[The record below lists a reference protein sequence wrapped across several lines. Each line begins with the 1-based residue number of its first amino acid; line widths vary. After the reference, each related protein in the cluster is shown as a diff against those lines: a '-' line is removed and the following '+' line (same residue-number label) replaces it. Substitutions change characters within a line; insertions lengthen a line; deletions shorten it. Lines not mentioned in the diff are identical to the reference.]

1 MTEFIARLKQ
11 RKLVQWALAYVAAS
25 FALIQVLDVVA
36 QRFAWPDQLER
47 ILILALAVGFLVVL
61 VLAWYHG
68 ERGAQKVSSTEI
80 VILALLLAI
89 GGGLLWR
96 YERITPSAGS
106 PHAAISSPDAAQRSP
121 GTTVPDFAAGAAASG
136 QRAPSGRRAVFNPPK
151 DSLAVLPFTNLSGD
165 AKQQYFSDGIT
176 EELTDALGQ
185 NPALRV
191 IAWETASNYRD
202 PKLSVNEIG
211 QRLHVADIL
220 HGSIAREGDEVRV
233 TAELVNA
240 STGYQLWSAHY
251 DELFKDIFA
260 VQDAVTRAIAGA
272 LQVKFAQADLPPG
285 GAINPEA
292 HDLVLK
298 GRALADKENAASL
311 EGARQ
316 DFERAIK
323 LDPNYADAHALL
335 SRLLLTLIERSSLP
349 LAQVMSE
356 TRIEAKRALALD
368 PRNSDAWEAL
378 GDADA
383 SADPPDF
390 AKAREEFRKALVLD
404 PSNAY
409 AHLDYGNVLPLE
421 QSLAEE
427 REAAR
432 LDPDYATAWANLAE
446 YSQDA
451 GDWVGEA
458 KASQTLI
465 GIDPADVDGAFYL
478 AYARRQL
485 RQDDA
490 AVKAFDT
497 ASPASTIDREQV
509 KAGKLVY
516 QSLQNL
522 RLRPQAMVV
531 VRELEVHSSNQDVA
545 GNLLYLYAAL
555 GERADALKLLQRYCL
570 SNPFGCFDIAI
581 NPLYVPLHD
590 DPVFQKLARKYSAIT
605 RDGQPAMARGGTA
618 HG

>member
-1 MTEFIARLKQ
+1 MNDPWQRLRQ
-11 RKLVQWALAYVAAS
+11 RKLMQWALAYIAFAV
-25 FALIQVLDVVA
+25 ALIQVLDVVA
-36 QRFAWPDQLER
+36 GSYDWPHGVMHIVFGLV
-47 ILILALAVGFLVVL
+47 ALGFVVAL

-68 ERGAQKVSSTEI
+68 EQGRQRISGPELLLI
-80 VILALLLAI
+80 ALVLAI

-96 YERITPSAGS
+96 FGRPPTLTGRPEV
-106 PHAAISSPDAAQRSP
+106 AQRNP
-121 GTTVPDFAAGAAASG
+121 GTVLVNSPASSAVVAASG
-136 QRAPSGRRAVFNPPK
+136 IPDRAHPFPIPAKSI
-151 DSLAVLPFTNLSGD
+151 AVLPFTNLSGD

-202 PKLSVNEIG
+202 PKLSANEIG

-251 DELFKDIFA
+251 DEPFKNIFA
-260 VQDAVTRAIAGA
+260 MQDAVTKAIAGA

-298 GRALADKENAASL
+298 GRALADKEDAAGL

-316 DFERAIK
+316 DFEQAIK

-356 TRIEAKRALALD
+356 TRSEAKRALALD

-390 AKAREEFRKALVLD
+390 AKAREEFRKALALD

-458 KASQTLI
+458 KASETLI

-497 ASPASTIDREQV
+497 VSPASTIDREQV

-531 VRELEVHSSNQDVA
+531 VRELAVHSSSQDVA

-555 GERADALKLLQRYCL
+555 GERADELKLLQRYCL
-570 SNPFGCFDIAI
+570 SNPFGCFDVGI

-590 DPVFQKLARKYSAIT
+590 NPAFQKLARKYSAIT
-605 RDGQPAMARGGTA
+605 RDDQPAMTKGGTA

>member
-1 MTEFIARLKQ
+1 VTAFIARLKQ
-11 RKLVQWALAYVAAS
+11 RKLVQWALAYIAFA

-36 QRFAWPDQLER
+36 GSYDWPHGVMHIVFGLV
-47 ILILALAVGFLVVL
+47 ALGFVVAL

-68 ERGAQKVSSTEI
+68 EQGRQRISGPELLLI
-80 VILALLLAI
+80 ALVLAI

-96 YERITPSAGS
+96 FGRPPTSTGRPEV
-106 PHAAISSPDAAQRSP
+106 AQRNP
-121 GTTVPDFAAGAAASG
+121 GTALVNSPASSAVVAASG
-136 QRAPSGRRAVFNPPK
+136 IRDRAHPIPIPAKSI
-151 DSLAVLPFTNLSGD
+151 AVLPFTNLSGD

-202 PKLSVNEIG
+202 PKLSANEIG

-251 DELFKDIFA
+251 DKPFKNIFA
-260 VQDAVTRAIAGA
+260 MQDAVTRAIAGA

-285 GAINPEA
+285 GTINPEA

-298 GRALADKENAASL
+298 GRALADKEDAAGL
-311 EGARQ
+311 KGARQ
-316 DFERAIK
+316 DFEQAIK

-335 SRLLLTLIERSSLP
+335 SRMLLTLIERSSLP

-356 TRIEAKRALALD
+356 TRSEAKRALALD

-390 AKAREEFRKALVLD
+390 AKAREEFREALALD

-458 KASQTLI
+458 KASETLI

-490 AVKAFDT
+490 AVRAFDT

-531 VRELEVHSSNQDVA
+531 VRELAVHSSSQDVA

-605 RDGQPAMARGGTA
+605 RDGQPAMTKGGTA
-618 HG
+618 RG